1 MAQVDWIEL
10 LFNHCTAFSSSHTH
24 TQMVTMTLDIEP
36 LDGPSR
42 TKTETSRVSRKKL
55 LLISVAVVGMLG
67 LVISA
72 VAIPLSKQD
81 EPLSLPAEQPTTETE
96 PPAENPIDSSSNTHS
111 PSQEPSPLPTTS
123 APTTSAPTTIPLT
136 ILGGYELLETV
147 PHDSSAFT
155 QGLELMQPDHTH
167 YYESTGLYGESS
179 VRIVELRS
187 GNILQIHPLEYQYFG
202 EGLTY
207 YRDGSEDDGGG
218 KLVQITYRAG
228 TGFVYD
234 ASDLSVI
241 QEFSYTT
248 TNGQGW
254 GICYQPLEQ
263 RFLVSD
269 GTYFLHTWDASFR
282 LVNKVPVT
290 IQTATMTNPENL
302 LRINELEWDPFTNT
316 VLANVWQEDYIVRIN
331 PNTGFVTHRYDLQ
344 SLWKPLDANV
354 LNGIA
359 ATNVP
364 NEIWVTGKL
373 WPSMYRIRLDPS

>member
-1 MAQVDWIEL
+1 
-10 LFNHCTAFSSSHTH
+10 
-24 TQMVTMTLDIEP
+24 MTLDIEP

-55 LLISVAVVGMLG
+55 LLISVAMVGMLG

-96 PPAENPIDSSSNTHS
+96 PPAENPIDSSSNAPSSS

-290 IQTATMTNPENL
+290 IQTATMTNAENL
-302 LRINELEWDPFTNT
+302 FRINELEWDPFTNT